1 MFYYRDLL
9 SKNLK
14 KQELYSLLEHNKQEV
29 PTGEDRAL
37 DRLSDVMT
45 FGALEPCGECGGG
58 QLVYQSGLGYR
69 CQGDISGQCLTRLIS
84 TLLTKFFRVDQVS
97 GGLPEPGQEGVQ
109 GTGGLQTGVQ
119 LPGDV
124 QEQDRDQDHPQPA
137 GHRED
142 WGQ

>member
-14 KQELYSLLEHNKQEV
+14 KQELYNLLEHNKQEI

-45 FGALEPCGECGGG
+45 FGALEPCQECGGG

-69 CQGDISGQCLTRLIS
+69 CQGDLSEWTKCQVVSQQPARREFKIPADYRQEHSFLAMYKSKTGTRII
-84 TLLTKFFRVDQVS
+84 
-97 GGLPEPGQEGVQ
+97 PN
-109 GTGGLQTGVQ
+109 
-119 LPGDV
+119 LPGV
-124 QEQDRDQDHPQPA
+124 VKTPA
-137 GHRED
+137 ANGNKE
-142 WGQ
+142 GQG